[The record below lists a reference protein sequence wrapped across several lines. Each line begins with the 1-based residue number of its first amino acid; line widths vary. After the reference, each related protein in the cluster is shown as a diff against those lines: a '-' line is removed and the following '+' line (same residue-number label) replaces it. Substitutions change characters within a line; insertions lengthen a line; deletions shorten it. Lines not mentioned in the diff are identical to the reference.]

1 MIYEYIE
8 LCKIF
13 GSTTDYIQA
22 NGGNISIKNQK
33 DNELLIKCS
42 GFSMEETTV
51 TSGFVKCNL
60 EKIKYKYE
68 DNNDNLEDCVIEGK
82 GHPSIETF
90 FHLIPK
96 KYVIHLHPYKLI
108 ALLCM
113 PDWKE
118 KLINISNKLTAFIP
132 YFKPGLELSKYILTS
147 YKGENVLFLQNH
159 GVIICTDNYK
169 EIYLILKQIMN
180 NCDKLFSII
189 PSSDVEFILDIYNIL
204 GKNEKDLFIKPYI
217 IPNKTND
224 RYFYKLTP
232 DIVLYLGDYPI
243 IFEHNYQSLESE
255 IAKYYKKTRTYP
267 KVIIKDNIT
276 YCIGSSCKGAKAL
289 QDVLI
294 SYYNIIQITNNQI
307 LNEIPTSGCI
317 TIKSWDKEK
326 YRLNQ

>member
-1 MIYEYIE
+1 MINEYIE
-8 LCKIF
+8 LSKIL
-13 GSTTDYIQA
+13 GASIDYIQA
-22 NGGNISIKNQK
+22 NGGNISIKNEK

-42 GFSMEETTV
+42 GFSMEETTL

-60 EKIKYKYE
+60 EKVKYKY
-68 DNNDNLEDCVIEGK
+68 DINNDNLEDCVIEGK
-82 GHPSIETF
+82 GQPSIETF

-96 KYVIHLHPYKLI
+96 KYVVHLHPYKLI
-108 ALLCM
+108 ALLSM
-113 PDWKE
+113 ADWKE
-118 KLINISNKLTAFIP
+118 KLVNISNESTAFIP
-132 YFKPGLELSKYILTS
+132 YFKPGLELSKYILSS
-147 YKGENVLFLQNH
+147 YKGEKVLFLQNH

-169 EIYLILKQIMN
+169 EIYIILKQIII
-180 NCDKLFSII
+180 NCDKLSSIA
-189 PSSDVEFILDIYNIL
+189 SSDIEFILEIYNIL
-204 GKNEKDLFIKPYI
+204 GKNEKDLFIKSCLI
-217 IPNKTND
+217 SNKTND

-255 IAKYYKKTRTYP
+255 IAKYYEKTGTYP

-276 YCIGSSCKGAKAL
+276 YCIATSCKGAKAL

-294 SYYNIIQITNNQI
+294 SYYNILQITNNQI

-317 TIKSWDKEK
+317 SITSWDKEK

>member
-1 MIYEYIE
+1 MINEYIE

-13 GSTTDYIQA
+13 GSSIDYIQA
-22 NGGNISIKNQK
+22 NGGNISIKSDTN
-33 DNELLIKCS
+33 LLIKKS
-42 GFSMEETTV
+42 GFNMEETTV
-51 TSGFVKCNL
+51 TDGYVVCDKDAVL
-60 EKIKYKYE
+60 KKYNNSNE
-68 DNNDNLEDCVIEGK
+68 DIQDCVIEGK

-96 KYVIHLHPYKLI
+96 KYIVHLHPYKLI

-118 KLINISNKLTAFIP
+118 KLTNITNHATAFIP

-147 YKGENVLFLQNH
+147 YKGEQVLFLQNH
-159 GVIICTDNYK
+159 GVIICTDDYK
-169 EIYLILKQIMN
+169 EVYIILKQIMN
-180 NCDKLFSII
+180 NCDKLFSNI
-189 PSSDVEFILDIYNIL
+189 PSSDIEFILEIYNIL
-204 GKNEKDLFIKPYI
+204 GKNEKDLFIKPCL

-232 DIVLYLGDYPI
+232 DIILYLGDYPI
-243 IFEHNYQSLESE
+243 IFEHNYQTLESE
-255 IAKYYKKTRTYP
+255 IAKYYEKIGDYP

-276 YCIGSSCKGAKAL
+276 YCIGTTSKGAKAL

-294 SYYNIIQITNNQI
+294 SYYNIMYITNNQI
-307 LNEIPTSGCI
+307 LNEISTNGCI
-317 TIKSWDKEK
+317 SIKSWDKEK